1 MIDEIGL
8 KILQILQQKARVP
21 NVEVARQV
29 NMAPS
34 AVLERIRKL
43 EKQGLIDGY
52 EVILNPRCFNRE
64 MVAFV
69 LVYIE
74 KSCQAEE
81 TGSILAQIPEVQ
93 EIHFISGSDSFLLKM
108 RVSGK
113 EALFTTLSVKI
124 SSIPSVTRTE
134 TNVVMKTYKESSQI
148 PLDSVDISEIVENP
162 SHTKEL

>member
-1 MIDEIGL
+1 MIDETNLKIL
-8 KILQILQQKARVP
+8 KILQEKARVP

-69 LVYIE
+69 RVFLE
-74 KSCQAEE
+74 KSAQAEE
-81 TGSILAQIPEVQ
+81 TAGVLSTIPEVQ
-93 EIHFISGSDSFLLKM
+93 EVHFITGSDSFLLKM

-113 EALFTTLSVKI
+113 EALFETIARKI
-124 SSIPSVTRTE
+124 SVIPWVSRTE
-134 TNVVMKTYKESSQI
+134 THIALHTYKESSQI
-148 PLDSVDISEIVENP
+148 PLDSVDVSEIVENH
-162 SHTKEL
+162 SYSKEL

>member
-162 SHTKEL
+162 SQTKEL

>member
-1 MIDEIGL
+1 MIDEINL
-8 KILQILQQKARVP
+8 KILRILQQKARVP

-69 LVYIE
+69 HAYLDG
-74 KSCQAEE
+74 SSRASE
-81 TGSILAQIPEVQ
+81 TARTLSEIPEIQ
-93 EIHFISGSDSFLLKM
+93 EIHFISGKDCFLLKI

-113 EALFTTLSVKI
+113 DALFDTLSRKI
-124 SSIPSVTRTE
+124 ASIPGIARTE
-134 TNVVMKTYKESSQI
+134 TDVALGTFKESSQI

-162 SHTKEL
+162 SHTKEP